1 MHSDSLRICAL
12 VPYPP
17 GTTPSQRYRIEQWM
31 PYLAEEGITV
41 DLMPFA
47 DGRML
52 ELLHQPGHRLGKV
65 LAGTTRFLHRFRDL
79 ARVRRYDI
87 VLVHRAL
94 CIAGPAVLE
103 RILALLGRPVIFDFD
118 DAIFLLHTTEANRH
132 LGWLKF
138 PGKTAAICRS
148 STHVVVGNSYL
159 GDYARQYN
167 RQVTVIPTSVDTDR
181 IQPRV
186 RAASDGRV
194 VIGWTGSSTSQTYLE
209 MFTPVLRQI
218 MTNAGIEFR
227 VHSDRA
233 PALPGVP
240 FVWRPWSSETEVEEI
255 GAFDI
260 GVMPMPDDDW
270 ARGKCA
276 MKALLYMAMGIPAIC
291 SAVGANREVIVH
303 GENGL
308 LATSNAEWVEN
319 LQLLIARPDLREK
332 LGYAGRRTVEEQYS
346 MRRSAGRFAQVV
358 RETVAEWRLTR
369 ESSQWDT
376 KSYKS
381 SAR

>member
-1 MHSDSLRICAL
+1 M
-12 VPYPP
+12 PYPP
-17 GTTPSQRYRIEQWM
+17 DATPSQRYRIEQWI
-31 PYLAEEGITV
+31 PYLAEQGITV

-47 DGRML
+47 DERLL
-52 ELLHQPGHRLGKV
+52 ELLHKPGHRAAKA
-65 LAGTTRFLHRFRDL
+65 LAGTAAFLSRFRDL
-79 ARVRRYDI
+79 ARIRRYDA

-118 DAIFLLHTTEANRH
+118 DAIFLLHTAEANRH

-138 PGKTAAICRS
+138 PGKTGVICRLS
-148 STHVVVGNSYL
+148 AHVVVGNSYL
-159 GDYARQYN
+159 RDYAREYN
-167 RQVTVIPTSVDTDR
+167 QRVTVIPTSVDTDR
-181 IQPRV
+181 IQPHQ
-186 RAASDGRV
+186 RAGANGPV
-194 VIGWTGSSTSQTYLE
+194 IIGWTGSSTSQTYLE
-209 MFTPVLRQI
+209 MFAPVLREVVAQD
-218 MTNAGIEFR
+218 GIEFR
-227 VHSDRA
+227 VHSDRK
-233 PALPGVP
+233 PELPGVP

-255 GAFDI
+255 SAFDI
-260 GVMPMPDDDW
+260 GIMPMPDDDW

-308 LATSNAEWVEN
+308 LATTDAEWIDN
-319 LQLLIARPDLREK
+319 LQTLIARPELREK
-332 LGYAGRRTVEEQYS
+332 LGQAGRRTVEERYS
-346 MRRSAGRFAQVV
+346 MRRSAGMFAQVV
-358 RETVAEWRLTR
+358 RETVAEWGLSQ

-376 KSYKS
+376 KSSKS